1 MTQVKRKIL
10 ILVLAVLAVGIL
22 GTAFFYYT
30 NESYLRLN
38 GDETV
43 TLGLNGVYEEPG
55 AEARSGGEDV
65 SKDVEITG
73 SVDAS
78 SPGEY
83 TLEYR
88 SGNFTAK
95 RTVKV
100 LDRMDPELTLEG
112 DEHITMK
119 LGEKFKE
126 PGYTATDD
134 SGNDITA
141 DVSVLDASLNKAGEQ
156 KIEYE
161 VKDSKGSTT
170 RVARTV
176 MVEPNTDYDTPGLP
190 ICMFHYVYDE
200 NDPPADLHQRF
211 GNYISAQ
218 ALEEELNWLNDE
230 GYYYPTW
237 KEVREYIDGKLIL
250 PDKSIVLCF
259 DDGSKSFLENG
270 IPVLEKCRVPAT
282 CFMITSHNGEK
293 KIAQYQ
299 SDYVTYESHT
309 DNMHR
314 PGGNIGHGGI
324 FTAISREDGMADL
337 KKSID
342 ICGSGEAF
350 AYPYGDYNDSSVSM
364 VKDSGFLCAM
374 TTQPGKAHPGDDPML
389 LPRVRMSLGQTL
401 AQFQDMVR
409 P

>member
-170 RVARTV
+170 RVARIVT
-176 MVEPNTDYDTPGLP
+176 VEPNTDYDTPGLP
-190 ICMFHYVYDE
+190 ICMYHYVYDE

-259 DDGSKSFLENG
+259 DDGSESFLENG

>member
-100 LDRMDPELTLEG
+100 LDRMDPELTLDG

-200 NDPPADLHQRF
+200 NDPPEDLYQRF

-259 DDGSKSFLENG
+259 DDGSESFLENG

>member
-200 NDPPADLHQRF
+200 NEPPADLHQRF

>member
-30 NESYLRLN
+30 YESYLRLN

-43 TLGLNGVYEEPG
+43 TVGLNGVYEEPG

-95 RTVKV
+95 RIVKV

-141 DVSVLDASLNKAGEQ
+141 DVSVLDTSLNKAGEQ

-170 RVARTV
+170 RVTRTIT
-176 MVEPNTDYDTPGLP
+176 VEPNTDYDTPGLP
-190 ICMFHYVYDE
+190 ICMYHYVYDE

-259 DDGSKSFLENG
+259 DDGSESFLENG

-401 AQFQDMVR
+401 AQFQGMVR

>member
-342 ICGSGEAF
+342 ICGSGEAL

>member
-1 MTQVKRKIL
+1 MAQAKRKIL

-43 TLGLNGVYEEPG
+43 TVGLNGVYEEPG

-73 SVDAS
+73 SVDTS

-141 DVSVLDASLNKAGEQ
+141 DVSVSDASLNKAGEQ

-170 RVARTV
+170 RVARIVT
-176 MVEPNTDYDTPGLP
+176 VEPNTDYDTPGLP
-190 ICMFHYVYDE
+190 ICMYHYVYDE

-218 ALEEELNWLNDE
+218 ALE
-230 GYYYPTW
+230 
-237 KEVREYIDGKLIL
+237 
-250 PDKSIVLCF
+250 
-259 DDGSKSFLENG
+259 
-270 IPVLEKCRVPAT
+270 
-282 CFMITSHNGEK
+282 
-293 KIAQYQ
+293 
-299 SDYVTYESHT
+299 
-309 DNMHR
+309 
-314 PGGNIGHGGI
+314 
-324 FTAISREDGMADL
+324 
-337 KKSID
+337 
-342 ICGSGEAF
+342 
-350 AYPYGDYNDSSVSM
+350 
-364 VKDSGFLCAM
+364 
-374 TTQPGKAHPGDDPML
+374 
-389 LPRVRMSLGQTL
+389 
-401 AQFQDMVR
+401 
-409 P
+409 

>member
-1 MTQVKRKIL
+1 MAQAKRKIL

-30 NESYLRLN
+30 YESYLRLN

-43 TLGLNGVYEEPG
+43 TVGLNGVYEEPG

-126 PGYTATDD
+126 PGYTATDKN
-134 SGNDITA
+134 GNDITA

-170 RVARTV
+170 RVVRTV

-200 NDPPADLHQRF
+200 NDPPEDLYQRF

-237 KEVREYIDGKLIL
+237 KEEREYIDGKLIL

-342 ICGSGEAF
+342 ICGSGEAL

>member
-43 TLGLNGVYEEPG
+43 TLGLNGVYEDPG

-170 RVARTV
+170 RVARIVT
-176 MVEPNTDYDTPGLP
+176 VEPNTDYDTPGLP
-190 ICMFHYVYDE
+190 ICMYHYVYDE

>member
-30 NESYLRLN
+30 YESYLRLN

-43 TLGLNGVYEEPG
+43 TVGLNGVYEEPG

-73 SVDAS
+73 SVDTS
-78 SPGEY
+78 STGEY

-141 DVSVLDASLNKAGEQ
+141 DVSVSDASLNKAGEQ

-170 RVARTV
+170 RVARIVT
-176 MVEPNTDYDTPGLP
+176 VEPNTDYDTPGLP
-190 ICMFHYVYDE
+190 ICMYHYVYDE

-237 KEVREYIDGKLIL
+237 KQVREYIDGKLIL

-259 DDGSKSFLENG
+259 DDGSESFLENG

-337 KKSID
+337 KKSIN

>member
-88 SGNFTAK
+88 SGTFTAK

-170 RVARTV
+170 RVARIVT
-176 MVEPNTDYDTPGLP
+176 VEPNTDYDTPGLP
-190 ICMFHYVYDE
+190 ICMYHYVYDE

-259 DDGSKSFLENG
+259 DDGSESFLENG

>member
-95 RTVKV
+95 RIVKV
-100 LDRMDPELTLEG
+100 LDRMDPELMLEG

-141 DVSVLDASLNKAGEQ
+141 DVSVLDTSLNKAGEQ

-170 RVARTV
+170 RVTRTIT
-176 MVEPNTDYDTPGLP
+176 VEPNTDYDTPGLP
-190 ICMFHYVYDE
+190 ICMYHYVYDE

-259 DDGSKSFLENG
+259 DDGSESFLENG

-401 AQFQDMVR
+401 AQFQGMVR

>member
-1 MTQVKRKIL
+1 MAQVKRKIL
-10 ILVLAVLAVGIL
+10 VLVLAVLALGIL
-22 GTAFFYYT
+22 GTVIFYYT
-30 NESYLRLN
+30 YESYLRLN
-38 GDETV
+38 GDETITV
-43 TLGLNGVYEEPG
+43 GLNGVYEEPG

-73 SVDAS
+73 SVDTS

-141 DVSVLDASLNKAGEQ
+141 DVSVSDASLNKAGEQ

-170 RVARTV
+170 RVTRTV
-176 MVEPNTDYDTPGLP
+176 TVEPNTDYDTPGLP
-190 ICMFHYVYDE
+190 ICMYHYVYDE

>member
-1 MTQVKRKIL
+1 MAQAKRKIL

-30 NESYLRLN
+30 YESYLRLN

-43 TLGLNGVYEEPG
+43 TVGLNGVYEEPG

-126 PGYTATDD
+126 PGYTATDKN
-134 SGNDITA
+134 GNDITA

-170 RVARTV
+170 RVVRTV

-200 NDPPADLHQRF
+200 NDPPEDLYQRF

-342 ICGSGEAF
+342 ICGSGEAL